1 MSVLRFA
8 VILFLP
14 IATPTQARAQAVPQ
28 AQVRNPTYDVTIEGM
43 SCRQQPSGRLDCEYR
58 VGGSLRFVI
67 AGVGQDDVA
76 VSFFRVDSI
85 GDYYAGY
92 AALHGCV
99 VIKPTRQVRDSVA
112 SFAFVSPRDG
122 KVYRSWQNCH
132 QPARR

>member
-1 MSVLRFA
+1 MAVFRFA
-8 VILFLP
+8 VLLLIP
-14 IATPTQARAQAVPQ
+14 MITPAAARAQTVPQ
-28 AQVRNPTYDVTIEGM
+28 APVRNTTYDATIDGM

-58 VGGSLRFVI
+58 VGSSLRFVI
-67 AGVGQDDVA
+67 AGVGQDDAA
-76 VSFFRVDSI
+76 VTFFRVDSI

-99 VIKPTRQVRDSVA
+99 VIKPTRQARDSVA

-132 QPARR
+132 QPVKR